1 MPDQVSRRRRLV
13 VTLAAATTIGLGAA
27 VAFQPASALKYAKRE
42 HNMKADPHLPV
53 WVPGPVTV
61 EPEEELHVVGAD
73 VMDEMTLGWVKMM
86 RKAYPRLSVTMEA
99 RASGSGGPALT
110 SGAGDLAPV
119 GRELL
124 PAEAEAFKAK
134 YGYDATAFRVATGSV
149 GSLGKTAA
157 SIIMVDKD
165 NPIKCLSLQ
174 QLDSVYSSTRN
185 RGGAAITNWG
195 QLGLGG
201 AWADRPIH
209 LYGLKS
215 PNGIEWYFK
224 INVMEMGSYRDRIQ
238 FTKGKGFEHAFNVA
252 ADDMKEHPG
261 GLTYALLANI
271 TPNTRAV
278 ALSEQPGGPC
288 VLPTTQTV
296 YDHSYPLS
304 RFVYI
309 YVNHKPGTKLPPKVK
324 EFLKAVLSREGQD
337 QAAADGVYLPLQPKV
352 VAEELVKL
360 ATM

>member
-1 MPDQVSRRRRLV
+1 MSLSISKKQRRFGL
-13 VTLAAATTIGLGAA
+13 LAATAAMSLGAV
-27 VAFQPASALKYAKRE
+27 VALQPASALKYAKRE
-42 HNMKADPHLPV
+42 HNIQADPHLPV
-53 WVPGPVTV
+53 WVPGPVAV

-86 RKAYPRLSVTMEA
+86 RKAYPRLSVTLEA
-99 RASGSGGPALT
+99 RASGSGGPGLT

-124 PAEAEAFKAK
+124 PAEAEGFKAK
-134 YGYDATAFRVATGSV
+134 FGYDATAIRVATGSA

-165 NPIKCLSLQ
+165 NPVKCLSLQ
-174 QLDSVYSSTRN
+174 QLDSIYSSTRK
-185 RGGAAITNWG
+185 RGGPDITTWG
-195 QLGLGG
+195 QAGVTGP
-201 AWADRPIH
+201 WASKPIH

-224 INVMEMGSYRDRIQ
+224 IEVMQMGSYRDGIQ

-261 GLTYALLANI
+261 GMTYALLANV
-271 TPNTRAV
+271 TPNTKV
-278 ALSEQPGGPC
+278 VPLSREPGGPC
-288 VLPTTQTV
+288 VAPTVQTV

-309 YVNHKPGTKLPPKVK
+309 YVNHKPGTKLPAKVK
-324 EFLKAVLSREGQD
+324 EFLLAVLSREGQA
-337 QAAADGVYLPLQPKV
+337 QVAADGVYLPLQPKV
-352 VAEELVKL
+352 VAEERAKL
-360 ATM
+360 AAM